1 MSQDIHA
8 PYHFVPHAKQVLMP
22 DWAHLVSHDVP
33 FGNGLSGVL
42 SVTLKNETP
51 LCVGGGKNKK
61 DGEPAQVLWAK
72 DPLGNAIIPG
82 SSLKGMIRN
91 VMEIATLGKLNAVD
105 DQQFSFRDIS
115 SSNGNYLGNVIKSKK
130 VQSGWLKY
138 NSTQQRWEFT
148 QCHNV
153 KVKHEDINKVFGS
166 KISNADEK
174 QRAEHRYEQLPL
186 TTQAFANISEKR
198 GKQDNRWADDLA
210 KTGKGEFNSKQQG
223 HFVFTNKR
231 IEGKGDSSYY
241 EFSYFFYGE
250 NDQPSFTEISNQVD
264 ALFSNHNENH
274 VKHLQKEQ
282 GDLGIPVF
290 ALIEKNKG
298 ALHSLGLAKMPRVS
312 YKNTVHD
319 LIGNNSKTH
328 LADSIFDFSELI
340 FGTLR
345 ESALSLKSRVVFSDA
360 IAHANNPAL
369 QSSNSLILNSPKPT
383 FFPAYL
389 EQPIQ
394 GSYSDYDGK
403 SQLAGFKRYIS
414 KAPEQLE
421 LTNSNVAPD
430 KHKVASRLQLA
441 PKDSTFTSRIVFHNL
456 LPVELGALLWCLSL
470 GGDDKHFHQLGHGK
484 PYGAGA
490 VQLAVDLDRIQENN
504 PKDKAHTVESL
515 TQDFSDYM
523 NSAYNE
529 DKPDAW
535 INSPQIQNLLALS
548 DLKANE
554 DVDTSYMSIDDKE
567 FQQAKTAHERLE
579 PFNNLNRS
587 DSDIQTSL
595 AFGKGRLSNLTKDLD
610 WEKKS
615 IKKRKAK
622 EVRIAQVLED
632 NFKENKA
639 RVEKEKI
646 QKYIDSL
653 SPGMAI
659 IERLKIDIKEQSK
672 PDITVK
678 IKKACEEFTNRKF
691 SINEAE
697 ELNKIMR
704 KEKYNKGNDN
714 NKKAY
719 KTFTEKYEIQN

>member
-1 MSQDIHA
+1 MSQEIHA

-33 FGNGLSGVL
+33 FENGLSGVL

-51 LCVGGGKNKK
+51 LCVGGLQNKK
-61 DGEPAQVLWAK
+61 DGEPAQILWAK
-72 DPLGNAIIPG
+72 DPMGNPTIPG

-91 VMEIATLGKLNAVD
+91 VMEIATLGKLSAVD

-115 SSNGNYLGNVIKSKK
+115 SAKNNYLKNVIGANK

-148 QCHNV
+148 SCFNV
-153 KVKHEDINKVFGS
+153 KVKHEDINRIFGK

-174 QRAEHRYEQLPL
+174 QMAEHRYEQLPL
-186 TTQAFANISEKR
+186 TTQAFATISEPR

-210 KTGKGEFNSKQQG
+210 KASKGEFDAKQRG

-231 IEGKGDSSYY
+231 IEGQGKSSDY

-250 NDQPSFTEISNQVD
+250 NEQASFTDISKQVD
-264 ALFSNHNENH
+264 ALFSNHRDSL
-274 VKHLQKEQ
+274 VKHLQNEQ

-298 ALHSLGLAKMPRVS
+298 TLHSLGLAKMPRVS

-319 LIGNNSKTH
+319 LIGNNGQTH

-345 ESALSLKSRVVFSDA
+345 ENALSLKSRVIFSDA
-360 IAHANNPAL
+360 IAHASNASL
-369 QSSNSLILNSPKPT
+369 YSSNSLILNNPKPT

-389 EQPIQ
+389 EQPTQ
-394 GSYSDYDGK
+394 GSHSDYDSK

-414 KAPEQLE
+414 KAPEQVE
-421 LTNSNVAPD
+421 LTVSNIPPD

-470 GGDDKHFHQLGHGK
+470 GGDDKNFHQLGHGK

-490 VQLAVDLDRIQENN
+490 VRLAVDLDRIQENN
-504 PKDKAHTVESL
+504 PKDKVYSAESL
-515 TQDFSDYM
+515 TKDFSDYM
-523 NSAYNE
+523 NTAYNE

-535 INSPQIQNLLALS
+535 KNSPQIQNLLALS
-548 DLKANE
+548 NLKANE
-554 DVDTSYMSIDDKE
+554 DVDTRYMSIDDKE
-567 FQQAKTAHERLE
+567 FQQAKTAHKRLE
-579 PFNNLNRS
+579 PFNNLKRS
-587 DSDIQTSL
+587 DDDHKIKPSL
-595 AFGKGRLSNLTKDLD
+595 AFGQGRLSQLIDNDESWQDNLKKEVDSVIQQEISTAALQALPECMQRI
-610 WEKKS
+610 EKLKS
-615 IKKRKAK
+615 DIQNSDTTQIPPLLRDAIDDFIKSSDYLSSSAAILYKLARDYEYHKKPKKR
-622 EVRIAQVLED
+622 V
-632 NFKENKA
+632 KENKA
-639 RVEKEKI
+639 ELEA
-646 QKYIDSL
+646 L
-653 SPGMAI
+653 S
-659 IERLKIDIKEQSK
+659 K
-672 PDITVK
+672 
-678 IKKACEEFTNRKF
+678 
-691 SINEAE
+691 
-697 ELNKIMR
+697 
-704 KEKYNKGNDN
+704 KYNLSL
-714 NKKAY
+714 
-719 KTFTEKYEIQN
+719 

>member
-22 DWAHLVSHDVP
+22 EWAHLVSHDVP
-33 FGNGLSGVL
+33 FENGLSGIL

-51 LCVGGGKNKK
+51 LCVGDLHNRK

-72 DPLGNAIIPG
+72 DPMGNPTVPG

-105 DQQFSFRDIS
+105 NQQFSFRDIS
-115 SSNGNYLGNVIKSKK
+115 SAKNNYLNNVIKSNK

-148 QCHNV
+148 ACSNV
-153 KVKHEDINKVFGS
+153 KVKHEDINNLFDS
-166 KISNADEK
+166 KISNSNEK

-186 TTQAFANISEKR
+186 TTQAVANISEPR

-210 KTGKGEFNSKQQG
+210 KTSKGEFDSKQQG

-231 IEGKGDSSYY
+231 IEGQGKPSDY
-241 EFSYFFYGE
+241 EFSYFFYDE
-250 NDQPSFTEISNQVD
+250 NDQPSFTEISDQVD
-264 ALFSNHNENH
+264 ALFNNHNEEH
-274 VKHLQKEQ
+274 VKYLQKEQ
-282 GDLGIPVF
+282 GSLGIPVF

-298 ALHSLGLAKMPRVS
+298 TLHSLGLAKMPRVS

-319 LIGNNSKTH
+319 LIGNNGQTH

-345 ESALSLKSRVVFSDA
+345 ENALSLKSRVIFSDA
-360 IAHANNPAL
+360 IAHASNASL
-369 QSSNSLILNSPKPT
+369 YSSNSLILNSPKPT

-389 EQPIQ
+389 EQPTQ

-414 KAPEQLE
+414 KAPEQQE
-421 LTNSNVAPD
+421 LTDSNIPPD

-441 PKDSTFTSRIVFHNL
+441 PKGSIFTSRIVFHNL

-470 GGDDKHFHQLGHGK
+470 GNDEAHLHQLGHGK

-490 VQLAVDLDRIQENN
+490 VRLNIDVDRIQENN
-504 PKDKAHTVESL
+504 PKDKAHTIESL
-515 TQDFSDYM
+515 TQGFSDYM
-523 NSAYNE
+523 NTAYNE

-535 INSPQIQNLLALS
+535 INSPQVQYLLALS
-548 DLKANE
+548 DLKGNE
-554 DVDTSYMSIDDKE
+554 SVDTRYMSIDEKE

-587 DSDIQTSL
+587 DDDNKIQPSL
-595 AFGKGRLSNLTKDLD
+595 AFGQGRLSKLIDNEKSWQENLKKEIESIIQQEKSSADLQSLPECMQRIEILKSD
-610 WEKKS
+610 IKKS
-615 IKKRKAK
+615 DPTQVAPLLRDTITDFLQTSNYQKSSAAILYKLARDNEYHKRPKKR
-622 EVRIAQVLED
+622 V
-632 NFKENKA
+632 KENKA
-639 RVEKEKI
+639 ELEDLSN
-646 QKYIDSL
+646 KYSL
-653 SPGMAI
+653 S
-659 IERLKIDIKEQSK
+659 L
-672 PDITVK
+672 
-678 IKKACEEFTNRKF
+678 
-691 SINEAE
+691 
-697 ELNKIMR
+697 
-704 KEKYNKGNDN
+704 
-714 NKKAY
+714 
-719 KTFTEKYEIQN
+719 